1 MVIHAFISSRL
12 DYCNSL
18 FTCLSKT
25 SLNRL
30 QTVQNAAARLLTK
43 AKRSHQAPPYLVDL
57 IQIDSASCSLRS
69 SGQKLLVVPPTR
81 LKTRGDHA
89 FQAVVPKLWNALP
102 SSVRSLDSKVV
113 FRRQIKTFLFRQA
126 FR

>member
-25 SLNRL
+25 S
-30 QTVQNAAARLLTK
+30 T
-43 AKRSHQAPPYLVDL
+43 Y
-57 IQIDSASCSLRS
+57 SASCSLRS
-69 SGQKLLVVPPTR
+69 SGQKLLVVPRTR
-81 LKTRGDHA
+81 LKTHGDCA
-89 FQAVVPKLWNALP
+89 FQTVAPKLWNALP
-102 SSVRSLDSKVV
+102 SSIHSVDSEVV